1 MALKHILGLDHVVVA
16 VRNLDAAE
24 AAWKRLGFTVSPRG
38 IHSAHL
44 GSGNHTIVFG
54 EDYVELLGILQETE
68 NNQPT
73 VAFLKEREGVERL
86 AFTTDNA
93 AAGVAELVARGLEG
107 AGPLSFSRPVRL
119 PNGGTSEA
127 KFNIFTWPL
136 DEAPAG
142 LRIFACQH
150 LTRDAVWIPELQTHA
165 NGAQRLVRVE
175 IVARAPRDAAA
186 QLSRLIDQPIE
197 PVADGFRIASGDGRA
212 VFEFY
217 DAAAFARRYP
227 DAVRNSTVRDGA
239 VAIVI
244 ATDDLTKARRPPG
257 AVAHDGAVSLPATAA
272 NGVIISFVTV
282 PLP

>member
-54 EDYVELLGILQETE
+54 EDYIELLGILKE
-68 NNQPT
+68 NEHNQPT
-73 VAFLKEREGVERL
+73 VAFLKDREGVERI

-93 AAGVAELVARGLEG
+93 AAGAAELKARGLEG
-107 AGPLSFSRPVRL
+107 AGPLSFGRPVDL

-127 KFNIFTWPL
+127 KFNIFIWPL
-136 DEAPAG
+136 NESPAR

-150 LTRDAVWIPELQTHA
+150 LTRDKVWIPELQKHA

-175 IVARAPRDAAA
+175 IVARAPTDAAA
-186 QLSRLIDQPIE
+186 QLSRMIDQPVE
-197 PVADGFRIASGDGRA
+197 LVDDGFRVASGGRRA

-217 DAAAFARRYP
+217 GTAAFARRYP
-227 DAVRNSTVRDGA
+227 DTVRKGAVKDGA

-244 ATDDLTKARRPPG
+244 ASDDLAKARTLPGTVAHGG
-257 AVAHDGAVSLPATAA
+257 AVTLPAASAT
-272 NGVIISFVTV
+272 GVIISFVKH
-282 PLP
+282 